1 MKAIKG
7 KGVCKGIAFGSILYF
22 RQEENKVEKRRI
34 QDAEGEIL
42 RFREAMRE
50 EVENLDRLYE
60 KARGQVGEK
69 DAQIFQVHRM
79 MLEDDEFLGAVEQQ
93 IRTDLVNA
101 EYAVSSAASA
111 AEQVLAS
118 MEDDYLKSRAAD
130 IHEVFG
136 ELIRCLARQKAG
148 GIRADG
154 PVILAAD
161 DLSPSETMKLDK
173 SKILAFITAKGSSN
187 SHTAILARSMNIP
200 AVVAVGSS
208 LGPDCDGM
216 TAIVDGSSGEILL
229 EPDGADLEKYGRAKK
244 ALEEEAEGLRSLR
257 GLENETSDGRKIRIY
272 ANAGSLEDVEAA
284 LENDA
289 GGIGLFRSE
298 FLYLSRDGAPTEE
311 EQFQIYKAALE
322 TMQGKEV
329 VIRTLD
335 IGADKQADYLEM
347 PKEENPAMGCRAI
360 RLCLTRPEIF
370 RTQLRALYRASV
382 YGKLLIMFPMI
393 ASVQELHDAK
403 RLAREVREALSV
415 QGLPFDPDVKTGVMV
430 ETPAAALI
438 SAELAQEADFFSIGT
453 NDLTQYTLAVDRQ
466 NSALGRFYDPHHPAV
481 LRLIEMTVKN
491 AHAHGIW
498 AGICGELGADES
510 LTRAFLEMG
519 IDELSVSSPSV
530 LRLRKKVREI

>member
-1 MKAIKG
+1 MKTIMG
-7 KGVCKGIAFGSILYF
+7 TGVFRGLAYGNILYF
-22 RQEENKVEKRRI
+22 RHEENRVEKHRI
-34 QDAEGEIL
+34 SDAEEEIL
-42 RFREAMRE
+42 RFRDAIRE
-50 EVENLDRLYE
+50 ELDTLDLLYE
-60 KARGQVGEK
+60 KARKEVGEK
-69 DAQIFQVHRM
+69 DAQIFQIHRM
-79 MLEDDEFLGAVEQQ
+79 MLEDDEFIGTVEQQ
-93 IRTDLVNA
+93 IRTDRVNA

-111 AEQVLAS
+111 AEQALAA

-130 IHEVFG
+130 VREVFG
-136 ELIRCLARQKAG
+136 ELVRCLSRERAD
-148 GIRADG
+148 GIRTDG

-161 DLSPSETMKLDK
+161 DLSPSETLKLDK

-200 AVVAVGSS
+200 AVVAVGEA
-208 LGPDCDGM
+208 LGPDCSGKA
-216 TAIVDGSSGEILL
+216 AIVNGESGKIVL
-229 EPDGADLEKYGRAKK
+229 EPEDADLVKYEREKKTQ
-244 ALEEEAEGLRSLR
+244 ETENQGLQKLR

-272 ANAGSLEDVEAA
+272 ANAGSLADVRAA

-298 FLYLSRDGAPTEE
+298 FLYLGRDSAPEEE

-335 IGADKQADYLEM
+335 IGADKQADYLKM
-347 PKEENPAMGCRAI
+347 PREENPAMGCRAI

-370 RTQLRALYRASV
+370 KTQLRALYRASV

-393 ASVQELHDAK
+393 ASVQELRDAK
-403 RLAREVREALSV
+403 QLAREVCGELSV
-415 QGLPFDPDVKTGVMV
+415 QGIPFAPDVKTGVMV

-438 SAELAQEADFFSIGT
+438 SAELATEADFFSIGT

-498 AGICGELGADES
+498 VGICGELGADES

-519 IDELSVSSPSV
+519 LDELSVSSPSV

>member
-1 MKAIKG
+1 MKAIRG
-7 KGVCKGIAFGSILYF
+7 KGVCKGLAFGSILYF
-22 RQEENKVEKRRI
+22 RQEENRVEKRRI
-34 QDAEGEIL
+34 PNAEEEIL

-50 EVENLDRLYE
+50 EVENLDRLYG
-60 KARGQVGEK
+60 KAREQVGEK
-69 DAQIFQVHRM
+69 DARIFQVHRM
-79 MLEDDEFLGAVEQQ
+79 MLEDDEFIGMVEQQ
-93 IRTDLVNA
+93 IRADLVNA
-101 EYAVSSAASA
+101 EYAVGSAASA

-118 MEDDYLKSRAAD
+118 MEDEYLKSRAAD
-130 IHEVFG
+130 IHEVFD
-136 ELIRCLARQKAG
+136 ELIRCLARNKAD

-200 AVVAVGSS
+200 AVVAAGGA
-208 LGPDCDGM
+208 LGPDCDGV

-244 ALEEEAEGLRSLR
+244 ALEEEAEGLRTLR
-257 GLENETSDGRKIRIY
+257 GLENETSAGQKIRIY
-272 ANAGSLEDVEAA
+272 ANAGSLEDVRTA

-298 FLYLSRDGAPTEE
+298 FLYLSRDSAPTEE

-347 PKEENPAMGCRAI
+347 PREENPAMGCRAI

-393 ASVQELHDAK
+393 ASVQELQDAK
-403 RLAREVREALSV
+403 QLAREVCGELSV
-415 QGLPFDPDVKTGVMV
+415 QGIPYAPDVKTGVMV

-438 SAELAQEADFFSIGT
+438 SAELAAEVDFFSIGT

-510 LTRAFLEMG
+510 LTRVFLEMG
-519 IDELSVSSPSV
+519 LDELSVSSPSV
-530 LRLRKKVREI
+530 LHLRKKVREI